1 MKTEQFD
8 TIVQW
13 AENLNV
19 LIIGELILDHNIVCV
34 QQSNYSIG
42 PAFSDYEIINQDL
55 YCASSNFRNYINGNT
70 HNNYNYSFTAQIKQL
85 LDSSWENLSK
95 LSLRNIIGH
104 MPKEL

>member
-1 MKTEQFD
+1 MPDDNYRLSYFD
-8 TIVQW
+8 DIDR
-13 AENLNV
+13 
-19 LIIGELILDHNIVCV
+19 LIPNPHEFKKEYWQYGTGSTHLRHR
-34 QQSNYSIG
+34 SRTYSSSG
-42 PAFSDYEIINQDL
+42 RCRL

>member
-55 YCASSNFRNYINGNT
+55 LAGGTGLTIY
-70 HNNYNYSFTAQIKQL
+70 
-85 LDSSWENLSK
+85 
-95 LSLRNIIGH
+95 
-104 MPKEL
+104 